1 MLPPLLLLQLLST
14 SHADHGRRLIGSFG
28 TEAFLMRGMQYV
40 CHSNACTHG
49 FACVR
54 PTALPTTPNKPKTH
68 QHSNH
73 TIPTIIQQGS
83 RTVTCYPG
91 TGPACPWKT
100 YILISHPRT
109 NTIRFGVETREA
121 RTRQMPICSVS
132 CADLQAMTVPSAP
145 KQHKQA
151 CIQHMHACNALSQ
164 AKS

>member
-28 TEAFLMRGMQYV
+28 TEAFLVRGILAV

-49 FACVR
+49 FTYVR

-73 TIPTIIQQGS
+73 AIPTIIQLGS

-100 YILISHPRT
+100 YILVSHPRK

-121 RTRQMPICSVS
+121 GTRQHANLFCFLCRSAGCCSTQRT
-132 CADLQAMTVPSAP
+132 QAT
-145 KQHKQA
+145 QA
-151 CIQHMHACNALSQ
+151 SLHSTHACR
-164 AKS
+164 